1 MEPNQEIT
9 SGEIIYRI
17 VIGLLCLSLGISE
30 AIIASSNT
38 STKNYCGYNLWDCCV
53 ALSVIN
59 FMIFLFTI
67 PYIQN
72 TKNTC
77 YPLSSMCRFGFQI
90 WACVA
95 VYSTDEKCIDKFQ
108 KNAGNLYR
116 VLQAETI
123 IFFIDIG
130 VYVAARMF
138 TWCCKST
145 TIETHYVYQSRQ
157 VNQSNTPCHERQ
169 QHTARLE
176 QVRQQQAAINFGPV
190 MQPSPL
196 RANAPQANVQ
206 QHATELN
213 RIIQI
218 QQRTAE
224 ELKLTQQRLEL
235 LIQQNN
241 QLNVAP
247 PPAYQSNAI
256 VPPAYIANELVLPA
270 YVADEPAPPAYQN

>member
-1 MEPNQEIT
+1 MDPNQEIT
-9 SGEIIYRI
+9 SGEIIYRMM
-17 VIGLLCLSLGISE
+17 IGLLCLSLGISE

-38 STKNYCGYNLWDCCV
+38 STKNYCGYDLWDCCV

-59 FMIFLFTI
+59 FMIFSSTI

-72 TKNTC
+72 PKNTC

-108 KNAGNLYR
+108 KNAGSLYR

-130 VYVAARMF
+130 FGVMQRCINY
-138 TWCCKST
+138 WCISDFNSST
-145 TIETHYVYQSRQ
+145 QQRREQ
-157 VNQSNTPCHERQ
+157 Q